1 MSIAVAAVFVSL
13 GLIALSPGARAESLT
28 PATHAALS
36 GPDHAATVVCF
47 GDSITG
53 VYYHTGGIRAY
64 PEMLQLALS
73 RQYPGAKVKVVNAG
87 ISGNTTVQALA
98 RIERDVLAHRPQL
111 VTIKFGMND
120 VTGVPPETYRQNL
133 LEIVARCRGI
143 GSEVILCTPNN
154 IYDEDPRRPMTK
166 LAEYSGIVRAVAAE
180 QGLPVVDFFAEYE
193 RIRKTDLRRW
203 MLLMS
208 ETIHPGMQGHKLFA
222 EMLAR
227 AISGREISLADADP
241 LPPFVPRT
249 AALIKA
255 GVPVNVVAMPPAAS
269 LIAPALASLDA
280 GAQVNVTEWPLGDGS
295 LASLENW
302 GKGVRGLK
310 PDLVLIA
317 VPATATYANDE
328 QFVRSYSWIVNWS
341 LSFGR
346 REWDCVAIL
355 PSVFKPELTE
365 AERAAEAFALDV
377 IRGNDIPWVSRADG
391 DQRDGFEILKS
402 WLQANY

>member
-1 MSIAVAAVFVSL
+1 MSIAVAALTVSL
-13 GLIALSPGARAESLT
+13 TIIALSGVRAESLT
-28 PATHAALS
+28 PATDAALS
-36 GPDHAATVVCF
+36 GGDPSATIVCF

-73 RQYPGAKVKVVNAG
+73 RQYPSAKVKVINAG

-98 RIERDVLAHRPQL
+98 RIERDVLAHKPQL
-111 VTIKFGMND
+111 VTVMFGMND

-133 LEIVARCRGI
+133 LEIAARCRGI
-143 GSEVILCTPNN
+143 GAEVMLCTPNS
-154 IYDEDPRRPMTK
+154 IYDEDPRRPMAK

-193 RIRKTDLRRW
+193 RIRKTDMRRW

-208 ETIHPGMQGHKLFA
+208 ETIHPSMHGHKLFA
-222 EMLAR
+222 EMLAK
-227 AISGREISLADADP
+227 AISGREISLADVSSV
-241 LPPFVPRT
+241 PPFIPRT

-255 GVPVNVVAMPPAAS
+255 GSPVKVVAMPPAAS

-280 GAQVNVTEWPLGDGS
+280 RAQVNVIEWPLGDGS
-295 LASLENW
+295 LASMENW
-302 GKGVRGLK
+302 GRGVRGLN

-317 VPATATYANDE
+317 VPASATSSSEE
-328 QFVRSYSWIVNWS
+328 QFIRSYSWIVNWS
-341 LSFGR
+341 LSFGK
-346 REWDCVAIL
+346 REWDCVAVL

-365 AERAAEAFALDV
+365 AEGAAEAFALDV
-377 IRGNDIPWVSRADG
+377 IRGNDIPWISRAEG

>member
-1 MSIAVAAVFVSL
+1 MSLAIAAIAVSL
-13 GLIALSPGARAESLT
+13 APMALSPGVVAESLT

-36 GPDHAATVVCF
+36 GANPSATVVCF

-87 ISGNTTVQALA
+87 ISGSTTVQALA
-98 RIERDVLAHRPQL
+98 RIERDVLAHKPQL
-111 VTIKFGMND
+111 VTVKFGMND

-133 LEIVARCRGI
+133 LEIAARCRGI
-143 GSEVILCTPNN
+143 GAEVILCTPNS
-154 IYDEDPRRPMTK
+154 IYDEDPRRPMAK
-166 LAEYSGIVRAVAAE
+166 LAEYSGIVRALAAE

-208 ETIHPGMQGHKLFA
+208 ETIHPGMHGHKLFA

-227 AISGREISLADADP
+227 AVSGREISLADANP
-241 LPPFVPRT
+241 LPPFIPRT
-249 AALIKA
+249 AALVRA
-255 GVPVNVVAMPPAAS
+255 GNPVNVIAMPRAAS
-269 LIAPALASLDA
+269 LIAPALTAIDP
-280 GAQVNVTEWPLGDGS
+280 GARVNVTEWPLGDGS
-295 LASLENW
+295 LESMENW
-302 GKGVRGLK
+302 AKGIRGRK

-317 VPATATYANDE
+317 VPVSATSTSEE

-355 PSVFKPELTE
+355 PSVFQPELTE
-365 AERAAEAFALDV
+365 AERAAEALALDV
-377 IRGNDIPWVSRADG
+377 IRGNDIPWISRAEG